1 MRRALSIHEK
11 SFGDDHPNVARDL
24 NNLASL
30 LQDDEPA
37 VRGGAVDA
45 SSAEHR

>member
-1 MRRALSIHEK
+1 MAIR
-11 SFGDDHPNVARDL
+11 L

-30 LQDDEPA
+30 APGDEPT

>member
-1 MRRALSIHEK
+1 MWPYTSEQPGSIAP
-11 SFGDDHPNVARDL
+11 GY
-24 NNLASL
+24 
-30 LQDDEPA
+30 EPA